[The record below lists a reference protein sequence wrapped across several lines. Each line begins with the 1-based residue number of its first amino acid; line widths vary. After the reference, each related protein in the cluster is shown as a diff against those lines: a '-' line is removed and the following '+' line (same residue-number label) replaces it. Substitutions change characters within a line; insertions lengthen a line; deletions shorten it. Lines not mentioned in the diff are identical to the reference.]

1 MSEKVWTIQY
11 RGRAIR
17 VSSST
22 SWIPSKNRQSLE
34 IDGCLINLQQNGLYS
49 LPASLRGLCQFE
61 DQELWVE
68 AVIGYSGIAKACH
81 IYVDG
86 ELVGGDTAKTIRA
99 YSYQQWQLVHSK
111 GLGRFLLVRG
121 LLCMGL
127 PYASALT
134 VLSLVGLYPSQHLAA
149 SFVVN
154 SLVFG
159 LGMGGFFWWA
169 LKQRFKGSI

>member
-1 MSEKVWTIQY
+1 MSERIWTTLN
-11 RGRAIR
+11 RGKAIR

-22 SWIPSKNRQSLE
+22 SWITSKNRQSLE
-34 IDGCLINLQQNGLYS
+34 IDGCPINLQRNGLFS
-49 LPASLRGLCQFE
+49 LPASLRGLSQFE

-86 ELVGGDTAKTIRA
+86 ELVGGDTAKTIGA
-99 YSYQQWQLVHSK
+99 YSYQQWQEVRRR

-127 PYASALT
+127 PFASALT
-134 VLSLVGLYPSQHLAA
+134 VLSLVGLHSSQHLAS
-149 SFVVN
+149 SFVVY

-159 LGMGGFFWWA
+159 LGMGGVFWWA
-169 LKQRFKGSI
+169 LKRKFEDSH